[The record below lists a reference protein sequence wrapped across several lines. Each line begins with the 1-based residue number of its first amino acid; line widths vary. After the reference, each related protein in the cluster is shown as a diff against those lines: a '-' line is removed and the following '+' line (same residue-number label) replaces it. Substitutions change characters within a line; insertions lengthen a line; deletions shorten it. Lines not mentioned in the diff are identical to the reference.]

1 MRCENVANRCECAAY
16 KLRMRGKQIATMW
29 RTFGECVANGLQQ
42 RGGRMRMRG
51 KRIATMQHS
60 KNKNH
65 TFVTQK
71 PPFCTSKTILL
82 HRKNH
87 TFVMRI
93 CNIQK
98 TNTLRTFRE
107 CILNGLRMRG
117 EHPEIGCKTLRNI
130 PTYTHEIGCEQI
142 AKHCWRSAKTL
153 RNTLHHSALRT
164 TMPQHTNIKKR
175 IKFTTEYE
183 KNNTNSKHFH
193 HHFPTLICAKTP
205 FTIEQPILVRHI
217 HTVWRGVHRPNFNHN
232 KRI

>member
-1 MRCENVANRCECAAY
+1 MRCEN
-16 KLRMRGKQIATMW
+16 
-29 RTFGECVANGLQQ
+29 VANGLQQ
-42 RGGRMRMRG
+42 RGEHSANTWRTDCNNVANIRRIRG

-82 HRKNH
+82 HVKNH

-98 TNTLRTFRE
+98 TNTLRTFHKCVANTPKWIAKHSAIYPHTPTKLVANR
-107 CILNGLRMRG
+107 LRMR
-117 EHPEIGCKTLRNI
+117 
-130 PTYTHEIGCEQI
+130 CERI
-142 AKHCWRSAKTL
+142 AKHCWQSAKTL
-153 RNTLHHSALRT
+153 QNTLHHSALRT

-183 KNNTNSKHFH
+183 KNNTNGKHLH

-232 KRI
+232 KGI

>member
-1 MRCENVANRCECAAY
+1 MRCENVAN
-16 KLRMRGKQIATMW
+16 
-29 RTFGECVANGLQQ
+29 GLQQ
-42 RGGRMRMRG
+42 CGGHSANTWRTNCNNVANIRRIRG

-82 HRKNH
+82 HVKNH

-117 EHPEIGCKTLRNI
+117 EHHEMDCKTFRNI
-130 PTYTHEIGCEQI
+130 PTYTHEIGCEPI
-142 AKHCWRSAKTL
+142 AD
-153 RNTLHHSALRT
+153 ALRT
-164 TMPQHTNIKKR
+164 DCQTLLTVCHNAAKHAASFGTPHNNAPTYKHKKTYKIYNR
-175 IKFTTEYE
+175 I
-183 KNNTNSKHFH
+183 
-193 HHFPTLICAKTP
+193 
-205 FTIEQPILVRHI
+205 
-217 HTVWRGVHRPNFNHN
+217 
-232 KRI
+232 

>member
-1 MRCENVANRCECAAY
+1 MRCEN
-16 KLRMRGKQIATMW
+16 
-29 RTFGECVANGLQQ
+29 VANGLQQ
-42 RGGRMRMRG
+42 RGEHSANTWRTICNNVANIRQMRG
-51 KRIATMQHS
+51 ERIATMQHS

-82 HRKNH
+82 YVKNH

-107 CILNGLRMRG
+107 CILNGLQMRG
-117 EHPEIGCKTLRNI
+117 EHPEMDCKTFRNI
-130 PTYTHEIGCEQI
+130 PTYTHEIGCEPIANTWRTNCQTLLTVCQNA
-142 AKHCWRSAKTL
+142 AKHAASF
-153 RNTLHHSALRT
+153 ALRT
-164 TMPQHTNIKKR
+164 TMHQHTNIKKR

-183 KNNTNSKHFH
+183 KNNTNGKHLH

-205 FTIEQPILVRHI
+205 FTIKQPILVHHI
-217 HTVWRGVHRPNFNHN
+217 HIVWRGVHRPNFNHN

>member
-51 KRIATMQHS
+51 ERIATMQRS

-82 HRKNH
+82 HVKNH

-98 TNTLRTFRE
+98 TNTLRTFHKCVANTPKWIAKHSAIYPHTPTKLVANR
-107 CILNGLRMRG
+107 LRMR
-117 EHPEIGCKTLRNI
+117 
-130 PTYTHEIGCEQI
+130 CERI
-142 AKHCWRSAKTL
+142 AKHC
-153 RNTLHHSALRT
+153 
-164 TMPQHTNIKKR
+164 
-175 IKFTTEYE
+175 
-183 KNNTNSKHFH
+183 
-193 HHFPTLICAKTP
+193 
-205 FTIEQPILVRHI
+205 
-217 HTVWRGVHRPNFNHN
+217 
-232 KRI
+232 